1 MNKKTLFALCVV
13 FLAALPAMAQP
24 GGGRFQRRTVEERV
38 THVHNFLDSS
48 FNKQITAVKMV
59 NIDSAFAT
67 YYRAQ
72 DKMRD
77 EMMAAS
83 GGGRPDEAT
92 MEAMRTKMQELGI
105 ERDEKLQK
113 VFTAEQYKKWKD
125 ELEAALQP
133 RRGGPRGAGGGG
145 GN

>member
-1 MNKKTLFALCVV
+1 MNKKNLLALCVV
-13 FLAALPAMAQP
+13 FLAALPAIAQP

-38 THVHNFLDSS
+38 LQVHNFLDSA
-48 FNKQITAVKMV
+48 FNKQIAAAKFKDV
-59 NIDSAFAT
+59 DSAFAG

-72 DKMRD
+72 DKMRE

-92 MEAMRTKMQELGI
+92 MNAMREKMQELGI

-113 VFTAEQYKKWKD
+113 VFTADQYKKWKD
-125 ELEAALQP
+125 ELEPALRP
-133 RRGGPRGAGGGG
+133 RRGPGGPGGGGG

>member
-38 THVHNFLDSS
+38 QHVHAFLDSA
-48 FNKQITAVKMV
+48 FNKQITAAPKWTLL
-59 NIDSAFAT
+59 DSAFSS

-72 DKMRD
+72 DKIRE

-133 RRGGPRGAGGGG
+133 RRGPRGAGGGG